1 MLGDAFGALFLIA
14 TVIFLAPL
22 IARAIPGGFVPE
34 TVLLLAGGMAMGA
47 AGFTLT
53 EAGEPISFLR
63 ELGVG
68 FLFCWPVMSWTW
80 GSCAAQAGATP

>member
-34 TVLLLAGGMAMGA
+34 TVLMRAG
-47 AGFTLT
+47 
-53 EAGEPISFLR
+53 
-63 ELGVG
+63 
-68 FLFCWPVMSWTW
+68 
-80 GSCAAQAGATP
+80 